1 MRPIHDEREPEVFKL
16 HSHKI
21 YLYLLL
27 LGLSAAFLSL
37 SLGYIYTRTQNQV
50 GGVQLPPLFMVN
62 TLILLA
68 SSWTINRANTAYKAD
83 DTKGYQ
89 NALLLTF
96 LTTMLFLAAQILAWT
111 LAKDQLLGENIGN
124 SKQYLY
130 AISAL
135 HFAHVVGGI
144 PFLLLFMRA
153 ARLRMKEPVTV
164 LIYFSDPDKKLK
176 LELLSTYWHFLD
188 GLWIFLVLLFLANM
202 FIG

>member
-16 HSHKI
+16 HSYKI

-27 LGLSAAFLSL
+27 LGLSAAFMGLSV
-37 SLGYIYTRTQNQV
+37 GYVYTRAQNQV
-50 GGVQLPPLFMVN
+50 GGVQLPPLFMLN
-62 TLILLA
+62 TLILLT
-68 SSWTINRANTAYKAD
+68 SSWTINRANAAYKAD

-89 NALLLTF
+89 NALLFTL
-96 LTTMLFLAAQILAWT
+96 LTTLLFLAAQILAWT

-130 AISAL
+130 AISGL

-202 FIG
+202 FLG